1 MALAVINLLV
11 RQFGAEECF
20 SSSKLD
26 VTCRQEGQHLLYKV
40 KRDIFIGRLIHLV
53 SAVWHIVLVPLF
65 LALICTPLVF
75 SFILLLPFI
84 FPSGHRFILWSHRSL
99 SPSSSHFLPSAPY
112 VAHTEWIVTDFIP
125 TPYPTPPPTPPLPSN
140 FLPLCLLVF
149 ISTVDQLLLARA
161 EGDLLAGPT
170 AATQDM
176 GPASPPRSCLVLQ
189 PVELPVCPLMTRELQ
204 EWTDL
209 ISRGP
214 ADTAPH
220 LTASLSLI
228 TVILCSYPISKYV
241 LSHSLKQ
248 INYFSRNVPRCV
260 CHDNGGVFFAS

>member
-1 MALAVINLLV
+1 M
-11 RQFGAEECF
+11 
-20 SSSKLD
+20 
-26 VTCRQEGQHLLYKV
+26 
-40 KRDIFIGRLIHLV
+40 
-53 SAVWHIVLVPLF
+53 
-65 LALICTPLVF
+65 
-75 SFILLLPFI
+75 
-84 FPSGHRFILWSHRSL
+84 
-99 SPSSSHFLPSAPY
+99 
-112 VAHTEWIVTDFIP
+112 
-125 TPYPTPPPTPPLPSN
+125 
-140 FLPLCLLVF
+140 
-149 ISTVDQLLLARA
+149 DQLLLARA

-176 GPASPPRSCLVLQ
+176 GPASPPHSCLVLQ

-260 CHDNGGVFFAS
+260 CHDNSGVFFAS

>member
-40 KRDIFIGRLIHLV
+40 KRDIFIGRLINSV

-99 SPSSSHFLPSAPY
+99 SPSSSHFLPSAFY

-125 TPYPTPPPTPPLPSN
+125 TPHPAPSPKFSYPVSPS
-140 FLPLCLLVF
+140 LPLHSGSAVAGQ
-149 ISTVDQLLLARA
+149 SWRW
-161 EGDLLAGPT
+161 LAGWANGCNT
-170 AATQDM
+170 
-176 GPASPPRSCLVLQ
+176 GHGSCLSSPLVSCVAASGAACLPTDDAWAPGVDGSYQ
-189 PVELPVCPLMTRELQ
+189 P
-204 EWTDL
+204 WTCRH
-209 ISRGP
+209 SSP
-214 ADTAPH
+214 
-220 LTASLSLI
+220 
-228 TVILCSYPISKYV
+228 SY
-241 LSHSLKQ
+241 
-248 INYFSRNVPRCV
+248 R
-260 CHDNGGVFFAS
+260 